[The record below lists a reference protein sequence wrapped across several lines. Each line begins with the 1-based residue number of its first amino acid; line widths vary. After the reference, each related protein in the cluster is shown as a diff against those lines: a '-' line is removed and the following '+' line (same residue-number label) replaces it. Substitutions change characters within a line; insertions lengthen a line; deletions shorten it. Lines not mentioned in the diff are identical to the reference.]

1 MAQAEPSSAS
11 QTLLR
16 GLDLIEAVSQGSG
29 LDLAERVGLSKSTAH
44 RLAAALVQRGFLVA
58 KPRAGYRLGPKMLE
72 LGFAARNQVDLI
84 QVARPHLEALSRATE
99 DMVRLGVLQNE
110 RAVYVD
116 VVPGRR
122 RVTIAH
128 RPGDSQ
134 PLTSTSVGKALIL
147 DEPEKLWQARLAADV
162 QRGRHPVDP
171 GEWLERMRYFRASG
185 YTYGLGEN
193 DDDIRGVAAPVRDV
207 SGQIA
212 GAVSVT
218 SAAQYMDEARMLSL
232 SVPVRATA
240 AAISRELGYVT
251 AR

>member
-1 MAQAEPSSAS
+1 MAQAETPSAS

-29 LDLAERVGLSKSTAH
+29 LDLAERVGLSRSTAH
-44 RLAAALVQRGFLVA
+44 RLATALVQRGFLVA
-58 KPRAGYRLGPKMLE
+58 RPRAGYRLGPKMLE
-72 LGFAARNQVDLI
+72 LGFAARNQIDLV
-84 QVARPHLEALSRATE
+84 QMARPHLEALSAATE

-110 RAVYVD
+110 RAVYID

-134 PLTSTSVGKALIL
+134 PLTSTSVGKSLIL
-147 DEPEKLWQARLAADV
+147 DETETQWQARLAADV

-171 GEWLERMRYFRASG
+171 DEWLARMRHFRTSG
-185 YTYGLGEN
+185 YTFGLGEN

-218 SAAQYMDEARMLSL
+218 SAAQYMDEARMLAL
-232 SVPVRATA
+232 SVDVRAAA
-240 AAISRELGYVT
+240 AAISAELGYV
-251 AR
+251 RP